1 MQLNKN
7 FLTSQTLGK
16 YDAEIDALKNIVH
29 YGIGLDR
36 TDAAFDL
43 TLDKWLGK
51 IPYGSDTSEFSTR
64 KRLILIQ
71 LRSSLMLSIASIFS
85 CGLLALIV
93 GTFTFFAAWYFAFA
107 LLLFLY
113 FTHKSI
119 QSFKRF
125 KALYQAIKPL
135 QQIIPN
141 IEKPQTCI
149 NEAEIAQTFSKDRL
163 KSRCIGIA
171 IMTFTGYM
179 CHSIYYSTNSKIPVL
194 ALLLPLG
201 FMSGLG
207 TFITG
212 MNKPEFFH
220 RHGYAQARWR
230 DLPLVMKICIVIGG
244 IASISSFAWA
254 KGLLIL

>member
-1 MQLNKN
+1 MRLNKN

-29 YGIGLDR
+29 YGIGLNR
-36 TDAAFDL
+36 TDTAFDL
-43 TLDKWLGK
+43 ALDKWLGK
-51 IPYGSDTSEFSTR
+51 IPHGSDSSEFSTR

-71 LRSSLMLSIASIFS
+71 LYSGLIISIISIFS
-85 CGLLALIV
+85 CSILALV
-93 GTFTFFAAWYFAFA
+93 MATLTFFVAWYFTFPT
-107 LLLFLY
+107 LLSLY
-113 FTHKSI
+113 FIYYSIHSFRRHKTLYKAI
-119 QSFKRF
+119 Q
-125 KALYQAIKPL
+125 PL
-135 QQIIPN
+135 QQIIPD
-141 IEKPQTCI
+141 IEKPQTYI

-163 KSRCIGIA
+163 KSRYIGIA
-171 IMTFTGYM
+171 IMAFTSYM

-212 MNKPEFFH
+212 MNKPEIFH
-220 RHGYAQARWR
+220 RHGYAQARWS